1 MANIESRLK
10 EYGIV
15 LPDAPAP
22 QANYLPYV
30 ISGHLVHVSGQIPI
44 DADGRMMTGRI
55 GADLGIEDGQRAAR
69 LCTLNVVAQ
78 VRRACDGDLDRVRR
92 VVRIGGFINAVPD
105 FDQHPALLNA
115 ASDLLVEIFGEAGRH
130 ARFAVGAGSL
140 PLNVP
145 IEIDAVFELS

>member
-10 EYGIV
+10 ECGIV

-30 ISGHLVHVSGQIPI
+30 ISGNLVHVSGQIPM
-44 DADGRMMTGRI
+44 DGHGRMMTGRV
-55 GADLGIEDGQRAAR
+55 GADLGIEDGCRAAR
-69 LCTLNVVAQ
+69 LCTLNIVAQ

-92 VVRIGGFINAVPD
+92 VVRIGGFINAVSD